1 MNFEGAG
8 HHKRDPIQQK
18 PTIGSIQ
25 SMKKFAL
32 ASCMAALMGAGIA
45 NAEQGPVPKGI
56 PHLDHVFV
64 VMMENHAYAQIAGN
78 PQAPFINSLM
88 AKANLAQNYFA
99 IAHPSSTNY
108 LEVVGG
114 SNFNNLSDQYPDW
127 HNKKCT
133 PNLAPGHLTNTD
145 VPSTGLVCPIAGTGT
160 DAATPLLDPSMNET
174 TTPPLTN
181 INGRLAIP
189 AGTKISGIS
198 IADQLV
204 HEGKS
209 WKSYQE
215 GLPIQG
221 ADGVDVSDGFYIIGA
236 PNAAG
241 VDVSTNFAALSTAG
255 NPVSADNV
263 VFLYAVKH
271 NPFAYFAS
279 VQEGRNRELSLAQV
293 VSFEGQHGLYAD
305 LKAGHV
311 PDLAFIAP
319 NQCEDMHGRGNGT
332 AFCNFDADDNGTQTG
347 LNPTLI
353 LQGDLAVQRIVTA
366 IKASPVWA
374 ESRSAI
380 VILWDENDYSRIT
393 SNQVVAIVDT
403 NYGEHRVQS
412 ERFYD
417 HYSLTKTLDAAF
429 RLPCLNHACDA
440 GVEVMADLFQE

>member
-1 MNFEGAG
+1 
-8 HHKRDPIQQK
+8 
-18 PTIGSIQ
+18 
-25 SMKKFAL
+25 MKKFAL
-32 ASCMAALMGAGIA
+32 ASCIGALMAAGSAS
-45 NAEQGPVPKGI
+45 AEQGPVPNGI
-56 PHLDHVFV
+56 PRLDHVFV
-64 VMMENHAYAQIAGN
+64 IMMENHAFAQIAGN

-88 AKANLAQNYFA
+88 TKANLAQNYFA

-114 SNFNNLSDQYPDW
+114 SNFNDLSDQYPDW
-127 HNKKCT
+127 HNKKCE
-133 PNLAPGHLTNTD
+133 PNITPGHVTNTD
-145 VPSTGLVCPIAGTGT
+145 VPSTGIVCPITGTGT
-160 DAATPLLDPSMNET
+160 DAATPVLDNSMNET

-181 INGRLAIP
+181 INGSLAIP
-189 AGTKISGIS
+189 ASTKISGIS

-204 HEGKS
+204 HAGKS

-215 GLPIQG
+215 GLPIIG
-221 ADGVDVSDGFYIIGA
+221 ADGVNVSDGFYTIGG
-236 PNAAG
+236 PNADG
-241 VDVSTNFAALSTAG
+241 VSVGTNFANLSTTG
-255 NPVSADNV
+255 NPVSASDI

-279 VQEGRNRELSLAQV
+279 VQEGRNPALSLERV
-293 VSFEGQHGLYAD
+293 VSFDGQHGLYAD
-305 LKAGHV
+305 LKTGRV

-319 NQCEDMHGRGNGT
+319 NQCEDMHGRSNGT
-332 AFCNFDADDNGTQTG
+332 AFCNFDADDNGTQSG

-366 IKASPVWA
+366 IKASPTWSD
-374 ESRSAI
+374 SRSAI

-393 SNQVVAIVDT
+393 SNQVVTIVDT
-403 NYGEHRVQS
+403 NYGEHHLQS
-412 ERFYD
+412 TKFYD

>member
-1 MNFEGAG
+1 
-8 HHKRDPIQQK
+8 
-18 PTIGSIQ
+18 
-25 SMKKFAL
+25 MKKFAL

-127 HNKKCT
+127 HNRRCT
-133 PNLAPGHLTNTD
+133 PNLAPGHVTNTD

-181 INGRLAIP
+181 INGRMAIP

-221 ADGVDVSDGFYIIGA
+221 ADGVDVSDGFYIIGG

-241 VDVSTNFAALSTAG
+241 TDVSTNFAALSTAG

-279 VQEGRNRELSLAQV
+279 VQEGRNRELSLDRV

-380 VILWDENDYSRIT
+380 VVLWDENDYSRIT

-403 NYGEHRVQS
+403 NYGDHRVQS

-440 GVEVMADLFQE
+440 DVEVMADLFRE

>member
-1 MNFEGAG
+1 
-8 HHKRDPIQQK
+8 
-18 PTIGSIQ
+18 
-25 SMKKFAL
+25 MKKFAL
-32 ASCMAALMGAGIA
+32 ASCMAAMVAAGAA
-45 NAEQGPVPKGI
+45 YAEQGPVPTGI
-56 PHLDHVFV
+56 PRLDHVFV
-64 VMMENHAYAQIAGN
+64 IMMENHAYAQIAGN

-88 AKANLAQNYFA
+88 SKANLAQNYFA

-108 LEVVGG
+108 LEVLGG
-114 SNFNNLSDQYPDW
+114 SNFNKLSDQYPDW
-127 HNKKCT
+127 HNTTCT
-133 PNLAPGHLTNTD
+133 PNIVPGQATNTD
-145 VPSTGLVCPIAGTGT
+145 NPNSGLFCPIAGNGT
-160 DAATPLLDPSMNET
+160 DAAAPVVDNSMNET
-174 TTPPLTN
+174 STPPLTN
-181 INGRLAIP
+181 INGSLAIP
-189 AGTKISGIS
+189 ASTKIDGIS

-204 HEGKS
+204 HAGKS

-221 ADGVDVSDGFYIIGA
+221 ADGVNVSDGFYTIGG

-241 VDVSTNFAALSTAG
+241 VNVSTNFAALSTTG
-255 NPVSADNV
+255 NPVSAADIV
-263 VFLYAVKH
+263 YLYAVKH

-279 VQEGRNRELSLAQV
+279 VQEGKDRALSLDRV
-293 VSFEGQHGLYAD
+293 VSFDGQHGLYAD
-305 LKAGHV
+305 LKAGRV

-366 IKASPVWA
+366 IKASPVWQ

-403 NYGEHRVQS
+403 NYGDHGVQS
-412 ERFYD
+412 SKFYD
-417 HYSLTKTLDAAF
+417 HYSLTKTLDAGF
-429 RLPCLNHACDA
+429 KLPCLNHACDA

>member
-1 MNFEGAG
+1 MR
-8 HHKRDPIQQK
+8 KLL
-18 PTIGSIQ
+18 
-25 SMKKFAL
+25 L
-32 ASCMAALMGAGIA
+32 ASATSALMAAGAA
-45 NAEQGPVPKGI
+45 HAVEGPVPRGI

-64 VMMENHAYAQIAGN
+64 IMMENHAYAQIAGN

-88 AKANLAQNYFA
+88 KKANLADNYFA

-127 HNKKCT
+127 HNKNCQ
-133 PNLAPGHLTNTD
+133 PNIAPGHATNTD
-145 VPSTGLVCPIAGTGT
+145 SPSTGPVCPIWGVGT
-160 DAATPLLDPSMNET
+160 DAATPAVDNSMNET
-174 TTPPLTN
+174 SNPPLTN
-181 INGRLAIP
+181 INGAMSIP
-189 AGTKISGIS
+189 ANTKIDGIS

-204 HEGKS
+204 REGKS

-215 GLPIQG
+215 GLPING
-221 ADGVDVSDGFYIIGA
+221 ADGVNVSDGFYSEGGV
-236 PNAAG
+236 NAAG
-241 VDVSTNFAALSTAG
+241 VNVTSDFAALSTTG
-255 NPVSADNV
+255 NPVSASNV

-271 NPFAYFAS
+271 DPFAYFAS
-279 VQEGRNRELSLAQV
+279 VQEGKNKALSLERV
-293 VSFEGQHGLYAD
+293 VSFDGQHGLYAD
-305 LKAGHV
+305 LRSGHV

-332 AFCNFDADDNGTQTG
+332 AFCNYDADDNGTQTG
-347 LNPTLI
+347 LNPSLI

-366 IKASPVWA
+366 IKASPAWS

-403 NYGEHRVQS
+403 NYGDHHVQS
-412 ERFYD
+412 QQFYT